1 MITQEQKNQIREIY
15 RNYSSLRET
24 FKKILDETERLT
36 STRNELAD
44 ALLDT
49 RKKEEDLINK
59 IEQQTGQ
66 KLTAYDL
73 MNIINCDE

>member
-1 MITQEQKNQIREIY
+1 MITQEQKNQIKEIY

-36 STRNELAD
+36 SARNELAD

-66 KLTAYDL
+66 KLAAYDL